1 MADDLVK
8 FVMKSEVSLSYELFG
23 AFPILAILD
32 SNQIA
37 ALDGLEL
44 NLVSLDSWQ
53 VYADLISF

>member
-1 MADDLVK
+1 
-8 FVMKSEVSLSYELFG
+8 MKSEVSLSYELFG

-44 NLVSLDSWQ
+44 YLVSLDSWQ